1 MDTTG
6 YEWVTHT
13 LAKPI
18 HHTIQQWFQD
28 LYRDQ
33 KLDPEYLLLGG
44 YSYRTLQREIAGM
57 GCCCGFSPDLDVK
70 FTYVLNQTTCTMVRL
85 VQEDRL
91 GHDEVMALYKP
102 EA

>member
-1 MDTTG
+1 MEITG

-13 LAKPI
+13 LAAPI
-18 HHTIQQWFQD
+18 RDKVIQQWFQD
-28 LYRDQ
+28 LYLDRRI
-33 KLDPEYLLLGG
+33 DPEYLLLGW

-57 GCCCGFSPDLDVK
+57 GCCCGSFPDLEP
-70 FTYVLNQTTCTMVRL
+70 TRVLNQTTGTIVRL

-91 GHDEVMALYKP
+91 GHDEVMALYSL